1 MKFNLASIKDL
12 VDLVNKLSIGLRQLT
27 FEDNMDSFI
36 EENIEADVYVA
47 ATQNNPEENV
57 ITIRNKLTFIPN
69 KYIITSQIGH
79 GVVTKTGTWTKDFL
93 YLKNNGPDPVTITV
107 IFMR

>member
-27 FEDNMDSFI
+27 FEDNMDSFSVQDLEI
-36 EENIEADVYVA
+36 TSGDIA
-47 ATQNNPEENV
+47 
-57 ITIRNKLTFIPN
+57 TIRNKLTFIPN
-69 KYIITSQIGH
+69 KYIITSQIGY
-79 GVVTKTGTWTKDFL
+79 GVVTKTGTWTKDLL
-93 YLKNNGPDPVTITV
+93 YLQNNGPDPVTITV

>member
-27 FEDNMDSFI
+27 FEDNMDSFSVQDLEI
-36 EENIEADVYVA
+36 TSGAIV
-47 ATQNNPEENV
+47 
-57 ITIRNKLTFIPN
+57 TIRNKLTFIPN
-69 KYIITSQIGH
+69 KYIITSQIGN
-79 GVVTKTGTWTKDFL
+79 GVVTRSKGLDSSNTETIEWSKDLL
-93 YLKNNGPDPVTITV
+93 YIKNNGPDPVTITV

>member
-27 FEDNMDSFI
+27 FEDNMDSFSVQDLEI
-36 EENIEADVYVA
+36 TSGDIV
-47 ATQNNPEENV
+47 
-57 ITIRNKLTFIPN
+57 TIRNKLTFIPN
-69 KYIITSQIGH
+69 KYIITSQIGN

-93 YLKNNGPDPVTITV
+93 YLKNNGPDLVTITV